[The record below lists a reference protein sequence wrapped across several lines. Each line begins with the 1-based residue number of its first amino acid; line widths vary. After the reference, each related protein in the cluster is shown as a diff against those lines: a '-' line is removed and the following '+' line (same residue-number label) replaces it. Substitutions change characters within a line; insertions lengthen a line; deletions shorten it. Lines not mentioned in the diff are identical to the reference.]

1 MVEVGVEDNE
11 VRDGFGRDI
20 ELVELVQERI
30 GNRADPA
37 FNNSVGFSSDQVE
50 VEELTSQEGDVFS
63 DLEWEKHESKLTYP
77 EGGFK
82 GLSLPAGRQGFQG
95 SSGIPKTEGSRNPGC
110 KWSNRIVKLK
120 EYYEKIYCHANPRT
134 LESLNPTFINAYVRM
149 CGDD

>member
-1 MVEVGVEDNE
+1 VRVKDNKM
-11 VRDGFGRDI
+11 RDGFRRDI

-30 GNRADPA
+30 GDRTDPTLDDG
-37 FNNSVGFSSDQVE
+37 VGFSSNEIKVKKFASE
-50 VEELTSQEGDVFS
+50 EGDVFS
-63 DLEWEKHESKLTYP
+63 DLEWEKHESKLTHP

-82 GLSLPAGRQGFQG
+82 GLSLPAGMQGFQG

-134 LESLNPTFINAYVRM
+134 LESLNPAFINACVRR

>member
-1 MVEVGVEDNE
+1 MVKVGVEDNE
-11 VRDGFGRDI
+11 VRDGFGRNI

-30 GNRADPA
+30 GDRADPA
-37 FNNSVGFSSDQVE
+37 LDDGIGFPPDQIE
-50 VEELTSQEGDVFS
+50 VEELTPQEGDVFS
-63 DLEWEKHESKLTYP
+63 DLEWEKHESKLTHP

-120 EYYEKIYCHANPRT
+120 EYYEKIYCHANP
-134 LESLNPTFINAYVRM
+134 
-149 CGDD
+149 